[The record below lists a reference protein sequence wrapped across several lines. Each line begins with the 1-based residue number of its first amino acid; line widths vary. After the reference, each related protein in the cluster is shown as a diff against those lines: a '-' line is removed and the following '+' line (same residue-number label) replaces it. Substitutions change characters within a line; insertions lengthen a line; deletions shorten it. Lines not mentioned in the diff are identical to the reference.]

1 MRQFCR
7 LVVCLALLTAV
18 WGDGYVYVT
27 QPLAPLSVAIHAQD
41 EVCVAS
47 TPSGRVRGL
56 QRGGA
61 CAYLGIPYATPPV
74 GNLRWKPP
82 QPRAP
87 WAPSMLDA
95 VSPPP
100 ICAQITIVPSAP
112 GAPPGPPSGNEDC
125 LMLNIWAP
133 AQPRRARMPV
143 IVWFHPGSFY
153 AASANLAASN
163 GARFAEE
170 ENAIIVAPNY
180 RLGPFGFLAH
190 SALTLED
197 PAYRSSGNY
206 GLLDQRAALAW
217 VRDHIGAFGG
227 DPRNVTIAGT
237 SAGGHSVSLHL
248 VSAGSVGLFHRAI
261 MQSGSA
267 SARWPDAAEAEAQGD
282 QFARALGCTD
292 ARSAPACLRSKSRDE
307 VLRALPIDIQQF
319 VEGGQWTPVVDGL
332 ELPDQPR
339 ELYRRG
345 QFNRVP
351 LIIGVQGDEGWVF
364 VDRSFPTGLSAS
376 DYAAVVIREFGFD
389 GLAILERYPAAQYPT
404 PKDALARLTG
414 DAEYV
419 CEARRVA
426 VFVEKTGTP
435 VYLYSFEHSVPTLSE
450 GRSIHGIEPN
460 LLFGNNFGA
469 PSNHVLNAA
478 DQTLFSVMSEYWSR
492 FAATGNPNAGS
503 VEEWP
508 RFDQASAQYLVLDTS
523 VGPATRLRDQ
533 HCNFWEHYSFRSL
546 LGTVPASRP

>member
-1 MRQFCR
+1 
-7 LVVCLALLTAV
+7 
-18 WGDGYVYVT
+18 
-27 QPLAPLSVAIHAQD
+27 
-41 EVCVAS
+41 
-47 TPSGRVRGL
+47 
-56 QRGGA
+56 
-61 CAYLGIPYATPPV
+61 
-74 GNLRWKPP
+74 
-82 QPRAP
+82 
-87 WAPSMLDA
+87 
-95 VSPPP
+95 
-100 ICAQITIVPSAP
+100 
-112 GAPPGPPSGNEDC
+112 
-125 LMLNIWAP
+125 MLNIWAP

-170 ENAIIVAPNY
+170 ENAVIVAPNY

-190 SALTLED
+190 GALTLED

-217 VRDHIGAFGG
+217 VRDHIAAFGG
-227 DPRNVTIAGT
+227 DPGNVTIAGT

-248 VSAGSVGLFHRAI
+248 VSPGSAGSFHRAI

-267 SARWPDAAEAEAQGD
+267 SSRWLDAAEAEAQGE
-282 QFARALGCTD
+282 QFARALGCPD
-292 ARSAPACLRSKSRDE
+292 VRSAAACLRSKSRDE
-307 VLRALPIDIQQF
+307 VLRALPIDFQKF
-319 VEGGQWTPVVDGL
+319 VETGQWTPVVDGL

-351 LIIGVQGDEGWVF
+351 LIIGVQADEGWPF

-376 DYAAVVIREFGFD
+376 DYAAAVIHEFGFD
-389 GLAILERYPAAQYPT
+389 GLAILERYPAAQYAT

-414 DAEYV
+414 DGEYV

-435 VYLYSFEHSVPTLSE
+435 VYLYSFEHSVPTLSD

-460 LLFGNNFGA
+460 FLFGNNFGP

-478 DQTLFSVMSEYWSR
+478 DQTLFSVMSEYWSS

-503 VEEWP
+503 AEEWP
-508 RFDQASAQYLVLDTS
+508 RFDQASARYLVLDTS
-523 VGPATRLRDQ
+523 TGPASRLRDQ
-533 HCNFWEHYSFRSL
+533 YCNFWEHYYFRSV
-546 LGTVPASRP
+546 LGPVPASRP

>member
-1 MRQFCR
+1 MRRFFP
-7 LVVCLALLTAV
+7 LVVCLGLLALAGG
-18 WGDGYVYVT
+18 GDFVMPVLMPKGVLAQSADVT
-27 QPLAPLSVAIHAQD
+27 CLAN
-41 EVCVAS
+41 
-47 TPSGRVRGL
+47 TPSGQVRGL
-56 QRGGA
+56 LQGAA

-87 WAPSMLDA
+87 WAPAVRDA

-100 ICAQITIVPSAP
+100 QCAQITLVPVP
-112 GAPPGPPSGNEDC
+112 GVPPGPPAGNEDC
-125 LMLNIWAP
+125 LMLNIWVP

-163 GARFAEE
+163 GARFAQERD
-170 ENAIIVAPNY
+170 AIIVAPNY

-197 PAYRSSGNY
+197 PGYRSSGNY
-206 GLLDQRAALAW
+206 GLLDQRAALTW
-217 VRDHIGAFGG
+217 VRDHIAAFGG

-248 VSAGSVGLFHRAI
+248 LSPRSAGLFHRAI

-267 SARWPDAAEAEAQGD
+267 SSRWPDAAEAEAQGE
-282 QFARALGCTD
+282 QFARALGCPD
-292 ARSAPACLRSKSRDE
+292 VRAAAACLRSKSWDE
-307 VLRALPIDIQQF
+307 VLRALPIDLQQF
-319 VEGGQWTPVVDGL
+319 VETGQWGPVVDSL
-332 ELPDQPR
+332 ELSDQPP

-345 QFNRVP
+345 QFTRVP
-351 LIIGVQGDEGWVF
+351 LIIGVNKDEGWPF

-376 DYAAVVIREFGFD
+376 DYASVVTHEFGFD
-389 GLAILERYPAAQYPT
+389 ALAILERYPAAQYPT

-419 CEARRVA
+419 CDARRVA
-426 VFVEKTGTP
+426 LSVEKTGTP
-435 VYLYSFEHSVPTLSE
+435 VYLYSFEHSVDTLS
-450 GRSIHGIEPN
+450 GARSIHGLESN
-460 LLFGNNFGA
+460 FLFGNNFGP

-478 DQTLFSVMSEYWSR
+478 DQALFSAMSEYWAR
-492 FAATGNPNAGS
+492 FAAAGNPNAGS
-503 VEEWP
+503 VEQWP
-508 RFDQASAQYLVLDTS
+508 RFIQTSARYLVLDTS
-523 VGPATRLRDQ
+523 SGEASHLRDQ
-533 HCNFWEHYSFRSL
+533 YCNFWDHYFLRSL
-546 LGTVPASRP
+546 LGTVPASQP